1 MDINKILQHLP
12 HRYPFLLIDRV
23 LSLEMEPE
31 RRLTAL
37 KNVTINE
44 PFFQGHFPRNPVM
57 PGVLMIEAMAQASG
71 MLAHLAAE
79 TEGKEGE
86 LFYLVK
92 VDRASMRESLEVRV
106 PFLDH
111 RVVEYAWQLPAE
123 FKVRAG
129 IGKWPLKQILYKYVP
144 KQLVDRP
151 KMGFGIPVD
160 HWLRAELRDWAE
172 ALIDPQRLIREGYL
186 NPQPIREKWDSHLND
201 NLGWHYLLWPV
212 LMFQSWLEHYE
223 GNR

>member
-1 MDINKILQHLP
+1 MNDQILPGPVETARIMEFLP

-79 TEGKEGE
+79 AEGKEGE

-92 VDRASMRESLEVRV
+92 VDRAKFNQVVVPGDQVLLDVIQKRIMRGMGLYECSASVEGRRV
-106 PFLDH
+106 ASCEILC
-111 RVVEYAWQLPAE
+111 
-123 FKVRAG
+123 AG
-129 IGKWPLKQILYKYVP
+129 RK
-144 KQLVDRP
+144 
-151 KMGFGIPVD
+151 
-160 HWLRAELRDWAE
+160 E
-172 ALIDPQRLIREGYL
+172 
-186 NPQPIREKWDSHLND
+186 
-201 NLGWHYLLWPV
+201 
-212 LMFQSWLEHYE
+212 
-223 GNR
+223 

>member
-1 MDINKILQHLP
+1 MNDQILPGPVETARIMEFLP

-44 PFFQGHFPRNPVM
+44 PFFQGHFPTNPVM

-79 TEGKEGE
+79 AEGKEGE

-92 VDRASMRESLEVRV
+92 VDRAKFNQVVVPGDQVLLDVIQKRIMRGMGQYECSASVEGRRV
-106 PFLDH
+106 ASCEILC
-111 RVVEYAWQLPAE
+111 
-123 FKVRAG
+123 AG
-129 IGKWPLKQILYKYVP
+129 RK
-144 KQLVDRP
+144 
-151 KMGFGIPVD
+151 
-160 HWLRAELRDWAE
+160 E
-172 ALIDPQRLIREGYL
+172 
-186 NPQPIREKWDSHLND
+186 
-201 NLGWHYLLWPV
+201 
-212 LMFQSWLEHYE
+212 
-223 GNR
+223 